1 MYRTYGARDFACYL
15 FPALA
20 GWANVW
26 RTYGAFGRGW
36 PARRTR
42 GAKKD
47 AGLPDTNRRDLPQFG
62 GKPGA
67 TRTGLTSCAPT
78 ALAFC
83 ARRVWAPSSQGL
95 CDDCLRGGKI
105 LHDSALLGTSCG
117 APCRYPPAGP
127 ERSLSQPRDS
137 ESGLRSRDAYS
148 RLHMPINALTGH
160 VR

>member
-47 AGLPDTNRRDLPQFG
+47 AGLPDTRRRDPRQGQPGHRRRAPQFG
-62 GKPGA
+62 GPSTSLRIKKPLRGSGQAGA
-67 TRTGLTSCAPT
+67 TRA
-78 ALAFC
+78 
-83 ARRVWAPSSQGL
+83 VE
-95 CDDCLRGGKI
+95 KI
-105 LHDSALLGTSCG
+105 KI
-117 APCRYPPAGP
+117 
-127 ERSLSQPRDS
+127 E
-137 ESGLRSRDAYS
+137 
-148 RLHMPINALTGH
+148 
-160 VR
+160 